1 MFEQNAASS
10 PEPRGRSPGSSSAV
24 DDTSRPTSKVRASFV
39 SVENTMPH
47 ASDFAGVDKGTPSN
61 SAAANRRES
70 FSVSE
75 DTTGSVAELKKTIS
89 EEKEERRKSVAI
101 IEPVPEQAVASRE
114 SSVGPPPVRNEP
126 EGDIVN
132 LGHIMKG
139 SEFPETSADT
149 DAGAPQPTEAPAKE
163 APAPELPAVKEEPM
177 KEQEATPAPVQE
189 TPAENPDKTTTGA
202 QEEVSLKPADPTD
215 ASAVSGGK
223 ALPSPVEDL
232 KPVEAEPSKTEP
244 ATPAAPAEPAVKTPK
259 PASSTPK
266 ANGTPTTKGRLDPKK
281 PAAISTTKASSSK
294 STPVKSPLPKAAPKT
309 PTNTRPSAAVS
320 TAKAAT
326 PVSKPAAAAKPAPKP
341 AAKEPAKTAA
351 PKPKT
356 SHTSLRQSTAT
367 APTAAAKAKTAVSEN
382 KKPVTTK
389 PKDPTSPPAFK
400 KPKPKSPTRPVGL
413 PSRLTAPTAASAAK
427 LQGEEA
433 AKVTRKPSTTTR
445 PASRPPTTRP
455 SRPSVAPSAATSK
468 RPESRTSTVGG
479 AKPGF
484 LERMSRPTAAS
495 ASKVHEKP
503 TSPPRKAPAKTSVL
517 QKGKKKVE
525 EIAAKAKE
533 AVTSNSH
540 TDEAA
545 KTEGANSTEAHEEL
559 PTEAALEPVDE
570 PVEPVK
576 AETPVPEGES
586 STLELQTPNFQGEAV
601 R

>member
-1 MFEQNAASS
+1 
-10 PEPRGRSPGSSSAV
+10 
-24 DDTSRPTSKVRASFV
+24 
-39 SVENTMPH
+39 MPH
-47 ASDFAGVDKGTPSN
+47 ASDFVGVNKGTPSN
-61 SAAANRRES
+61 STAANRRES

-75 DTTGSVAELKKTIS
+75 DTAGSVAELKKTIS

-114 SSVGPPPVRNEP
+114 SSVGPPPIRNEP

-149 DAGAPQPTEAPAKE
+149 DAGAPQPNEAPAKE
-163 APAPELPAVKEEPM
+163 APAPELPAVKEEPV

-189 TPAENPDKTTTGA
+189 TPAENPDKATTGA

-223 ALPSPVEDL
+223 ALPSPAEEL
-232 KPVEAEPSKTEP
+232 KPTETEPSKTEP
-244 ATPAAPAEPAVKTPK
+244 ATPAAPTESAVKTPK
-259 PASSTPK
+259 PAPSASKT
-266 ANGTPTTKGRLDPKK
+266 NGTPAIKGKLDPKK

-294 STPVKSPLPKAAPKT
+294 STPVKSPLPKTAPKT
-309 PTNTRPSAAVS
+309 PTNARPSVS
-320 TAKAAT
+320 APAPKAAT
-326 PVSKPAAAAKPAPKP
+326 PVSKSAAAVKPALKP
-341 AAKEPAKTAA
+341 AAKEPAKAAA

-367 APTAAAKAKTAVSEN
+367 APTAAAKTKTVATEN
-382 KKPVTTK
+382 KKPVATK
-389 PKDPTSPPAFK
+389 PKYVFLEPSCAEATTYKSRDPTSPPAFK

-433 AKVTRKPSTTTR
+433 AKVTRKPSTATR
-445 PASRPPTTRP
+445 PAPKPAAARP
-455 SRPSVAPSAATSK
+455 SRPSVAPSAAANK

-525 EIAAKAKE
+525 EAAAKAKE
-533 AVTSNSH
+533 AVTSNGH
-540 TDEAA
+540 TDEQEKTQAA
-545 KTEGANSTEAHEEL
+545 NGTEAHQEAPETSAAAE
-559 PTEAALEPVDE
+559 PTEAVLEPIDE
-570 PVEPVK
+570 PTQSTEPVK
-576 AETPVPEGES
+576 AETPVPESES
-586 STLELQTPNFQGEAV
+586 SALELQTPNFQGEAV